1 MTDGPGTADTGWAEL
16 SVFLDALAARRPV
29 PGGGAAAA
37 LSGAMAAALA
47 AMVVRYAAASKAGA
61 AHAAAL
67 ASALSRLERARALCM
82 ALGEADMAA
91 YAVLNAAFKLDRA
104 DVSRAAAVAAAAG
117 AAVVPPRAV
126 MAAGVDLLRL
136 VAEVVPITSKML
148 SSDLVCAAALAR
160 AAAVAGAANV
170 RANLPLL
177 DGAQAAMLA
186 AECALSEAEAGRRE
200 AELAA
205 AIASRA

>member
-1 MTDGPGTADTGWAEL
+1 MTDVAGAADAGWAEL

-47 AMVVRYAAASKAGA
+47 AMVVRYAQGSKALA
-61 AHAAAL
+61 QHEAAL
-67 ASALSRLERARALCM
+67 SAALSRLERARALCL

-91 YAVLNAAFKLDRA
+91 YGVLNAAMKIDKTDA
-104 DVSRAAAVAAAAG
+104 GRAAAMRAAAAE
-117 AAVVPPRAV
+117 AVVPPRAV

-136 VAEVVPITSKML
+136 VAEVVPITSRML
-148 SSDLVCAAALAR
+148 ASDLVCAAAMAR
-160 AAAVAGAANV
+160 AAVVAGAANV

-177 DGAQAAMLA
+177 DASTTAMLE
-186 AECALSEAEAGRRE
+186 AECAQSDSEASRRE
-200 AELAA
+200 AEIAA
-205 AIASRA
+205 AVAART